1 MRPSS
6 ETYNDPSET
15 NMPLIFQDLITENDL
30 IDHPDRLYL
39 FGDNELCEGRA
50 GQARVCRGHPNA
62 VGVATK

>member
-15 NMPLIFQDLITENDL
+15 NMPLIFQDIITENDL

-39 FGDNELCEGRA
+39 FGDYHL
-50 GQARVCRGHPNA
+50 ARVN
-62 VGVATK
+62 V